1 MKTNTQKLTF
11 TAMMAAVLC
20 ILSPISIPLPDPM
33 PAITLATFA
42 VYISAYILGPGFS
55 CASVLIYLLLGSV
68 GLPVFSKGQAGIQVL
83 VGATGGY
90 LIGYFFIA
98 LLTGWFVTHFE
109 KKIYMHV
116 IGMVLGTLLC
126 YTVGTIWLG
135 HILNLSAKAAIAA
148 GVTPFLVGD
157 AVKIA
162 AAAAICYPV
171 RKQLERMLPGKA
183 KFSVQ

>member
-1 MKTNTQKLTF
+1 MKTNVQKLTF

-20 ILSPISIPLPDPM
+20 ILAPISIPLPEPM

-55 CASVLIYLLLGSV
+55 CASILIYLLLGCV

-83 VGATGGY
+83 AGATGGY

-98 LLTGWFVTHFE
+98 LATGWFVVRFE

-116 IGMVLGTLLC
+116 IGMLLGTLLC
-126 YTVGTIWLG
+126 YIVGTIWLG
-135 HILNLSAKAAIAA
+135 YSLNLTAKAAIAA
-148 GVTPFLVGD
+148 GVTPFLIGD
-157 AVKIA
+157 ALKIA

-171 RKQLERMLPGKA
+171 RKQLARMLPGKA
-183 KFSVQ
+183 PVSAQ